1 MDVGGR
7 PKTGVSDTPVFE
19 KPITLAEAGIDKNLA
34 KRARSEAASE
44 EEFQHYLA
52 KAKQKLRDAI
62 EGNRTNLTG
71 QTGGNEWVT
80 PAEYIALAR
89 RVLGESTSIRPLTGQ
104 PKKLPERKTFS
115 RSKMTAWGKNGTA
128 GCGSTHH
135 MPSRRSAISSISSFQ
150 MSPRKSTAA
159 ILLTNNC
166 TDTSWFHKVAEYSAV
181 FCLTRGRIRFVA
193 LDGTIGSPTQGQAF
207 FYFGNESE
215 RFGSVFSEVGLIGGF
230 QAAP

>member
-135 MPSRRSAISSISSFQ
+135 MP
-150 MSPRKSTAA
+150 
-159 ILLTNNC
+159 
-166 TDTSWFHKVAEYSAV
+166 
-181 FCLTRGRIRFVA
+181 FVA